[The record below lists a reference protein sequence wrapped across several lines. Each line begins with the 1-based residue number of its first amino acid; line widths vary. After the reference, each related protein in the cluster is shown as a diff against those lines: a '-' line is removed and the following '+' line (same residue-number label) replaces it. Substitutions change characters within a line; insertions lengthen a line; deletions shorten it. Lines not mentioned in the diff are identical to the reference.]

1 MAVQRF
7 SRLITLGVALLVTV
21 MVLAG
26 TPQLAMAATAEE
38 IDSSATESLEKLYA
52 SSDAARLLR
61 TEAKGILV
69 FPHIVKAGLLIGGQ
83 FGEGALRKKGVTVAY
98 YSTGGASFGLQA
110 GAQAYG
116 YALFF
121 MTDDALRY
129 LDASDGWEIGVGP
142 SVVIVD
148 EGMGASLTTTTARSD
163 VYAFIFDQK
172 GLMAGI
178 GLQGNKITRIDKR

>member
-1 MAVQRF
+1 VQRF
-7 SRLITLGVALLVTV
+7 SRFITLGVALLVTV

-26 TPQLAMAATAEE
+26 TPQLAMAATADE

-69 FPHIVKAGLLIGGQ
+69 FPHIVKAGFIVGGQ
-83 FGEGALRKKGVTVAY
+83 FGEGALRKQGTSVAY
-98 YSTGGASFGLQA
+98 YSTAGASYGLQI

-121 MTDDALRY
+121 MSDAALRY
-129 LDASDGWEIGVGP
+129 LDESDGWEIGVGP
-142 SVVIVD
+142 SIVVVD
-148 EGMGASLTTTTARSD
+148 EGVGKSLTTTTARSD

-178 GLQGNKITRIDKR
+178 GLQGNKITKIDKR

>member
-1 MAVQRF
+1 MQRF

-21 MVLAG
+21 MVLARA
-26 TPQLAMAATAEE
+26 PQLAMAATAEE

-52 SSDAARLLR
+52 SSDAARLLK

-69 FPHIVKAGLLIGGQ
+69 FPHIVKAGFIVGGQ
-83 FGEGALRKKGVTVAY
+83 FGEGVLRQRGTAVAY
-98 YSTGGASFGLQA
+98 YNTAGASYGLQI

-121 MTDDALRY
+121 MTDAALRY
-129 LDASDGWEIGVGP
+129 LADSDGWEIGVGP

-148 EGMGASLTTTTARSD
+148 EGVGKSLTTTTGRAD

-178 GLQGNKITRIDKR
+178 GIQGNKITRIDKR

>member
-1 MAVQRF
+1 
-7 SRLITLGVALLVTV
+7 
-21 MVLAG
+21 MVLAR

-38 IDSSATESLEKLYA
+38 IDSSATVSLEKLYA
-52 SSDAARLLR
+52 GSDAARLLR

-69 FPHIVKAGLLIGGQ
+69 FPHIVKAGFIVGGQ
-83 FGEGALRKKGVTVAY
+83 FGEGVLRQHGTSVAY
-98 YSTGGASFGLQA
+98 YNTAGASFGLQA

-129 LDASDGWEIGVGP
+129 LRESDGWEIGVGP

-148 EGMGASLTTTTARSD
+148 EGMGASLTTTTARAD

-172 GLMAGI
+172 GLMAGL
-178 GLQGNKITRIDKR
+178 GLQGNKITKINKP